1 MGLFGRRERSAAAGS
16 AVAPPQPGAQAPTV
30 GVSGMGSID
39 PAVFGG
45 PSTQALA
52 ADDPMLAPI
61 SGISLE
67 DYARI
72 TKSAADQGVTD
83 EAGVRAVAESMGFP
97 GDAFAAAM
105 AGWND
110 RMKQSM
116 VVGQQF
122 NRTYMAS

>member
-1 MGLFGRRERSAAAGS
+1 MGLFKKRSDALAQA
-16 AVAPPQPGAQAPTV
+16 AQAPAGQPASAPTI
-30 GVSGMGSID
+30 GVQGMGPVD
-39 PAVFGG
+39 PALFGG
-45 PSTQALA
+45 PSTQALS
-52 ADDPMLAPI
+52 ADDPLLAPI
-61 SGISLE
+61 SGVSLE

-72 TKSAADQGVTD
+72 TKAAAGQGVTD
-83 EAGVRAVAESMGFP
+83 EAGVRAVAESMGVA
-97 GDAFAAAM
+97 GDAFDAAM